1 LLGWRAAIADRE
13 GESMKEM
20 EVFFPGGKKVNS
32 TYKGFT
38 VKTDQAKSEGGDG
51 TAPEP
56 YDLFLA
62 SIGTCAGVYVVYF
75 CQERGIDTSQIK
87 MTLQFDRN
95 ETKHLVEAVRIHIDL
110 PPGFPEKY
118 KSAVIKTAE
127 LCTVKKN
134 IADPPQFSV
143 SAEIRN

>member
-1 LLGWRAAIADRE
+1 
-13 GESMKEM
+13 MEM
-20 EVFFPGGKKVNS
+20 EVTFPGGKKVNS

-38 VKTDQAKSEGGDG
+38 VETDQPKDEGGDG

-75 CQERGIDTSQIK
+75 CDERGLDTTGIK
-87 MTLQFDRN
+87 MTLAFDRN
-95 ETKHLVEAVRIHIDL
+95 EQKHLVEAVRIDIVL

-118 KSAVIKTAE
+118 RNAIIKTAG
-127 LCTVKKN
+127 LCTVKRN
-134 IADPPQFSV
+134 IIDPPSFTV
-143 SAEIRN
+143 TAEIQAG

>member
-1 LLGWRAAIADRE
+1 
-13 GESMKEM
+13 MEM
-20 EVFFPGGKKVNS
+20 NVIFPGGKKVNS

-38 VKTDQAKSEGGDG
+38 VETDQPKNEGGAG

-75 CQERGIDTSQIK
+75 CEERGIDTTGIK

-95 ETKHLVEAVRIHIDL
+95 EAKHLVEAVHIHIDL
-110 PPGFPEKY
+110 PPGFPPKY
-118 KSAVIKTAE
+118 KTAVIKTAG
-127 LCTVKKN
+127 LCTVKRN
-134 IADPPQFSV
+134 ILNPPRFSV
-143 SAEIRN
+143 SAEIAAG